1 VKALLV
7 DIDPVMLQHCVA
19 RVRGRQALAVATSK
33 QQALEM
39 LRQTPGFD
47 VVVACER
54 LEDGSGL
61 ALLDEVHAQWPD
73 LIRVFCTERQ
83 RLSLVRPRLSAL
95 RLRFTLT
102 YPLKSAKLE
111 LLLLKLAQAQAA
123 ATIRL
128 TTPFR
133 PEG

>member
-1 VKALLV
+1 VKTLLV

-19 RVRGRQALAVATSK
+19 RVRGRQPLAVATSK
-33 QQALEM
+33 TQAMEM
-39 LRQTPGFD
+39 LRQAPDFE

-54 LEDGSGL
+54 LQDGSGL

-73 LIRVFCTERQ
+73 MIRVFCTERQ
-83 RLSLVRPRLSAL
+83 RLALVRPRLGAF
-95 RLRFTLT
+95 RLRYTLT

-111 LLLLKLAQAQAA
+111 LLLLKLAHAQAA

-128 TTPFR
+128 SPPVR
-133 PEG
+133 PKV